1 MEPILLN
8 VQLPFSY
15 WLERDPETDAPL
27 VRPDGRLLARYLDA
41 LCQEIRSLGEDM
53 DDVTVGAVHFAGGYM
68 SLLSPDEFLAVMA
81 ALHRSFRFA
90 KKPQVSG
97 VLFPGSLDMALI
109 SVYSDV
115 GVAPLMFEVPSLL
128 ARECDRLAL
137 PNALQ
142 ALDQTVFLMQ
152 NFGVSDFG
160 LRLPIGIEDRNAGA
174 WRFIL
179 GQIRH
184 YQPLCVQFVDVS
196 GGHVAEHPAFGEIK
210 QELAQQGLVE
220 RAPNLLCAGNTPRFA
235 QAGACLG
242 IGLGAV
248 SQLDGYETRNTT
260 QLDAYMAASGDYRR
274 LIVSVREM
282 EN

>member
-15 WLERDPETDAPL
+15 WLKSDPETGAPL

-41 LCQEIRSLGEDM
+41 LCREIRSLGADM
-53 DDVTVGAVHFAGGYM
+53 DGVTVGAVHFAGGYM
-68 SLLSPDEFLAVMA
+68 SLLSPDEFQAVMA

-90 KKPQVSG
+90 QRPQVSG

-109 SVYSDV
+109 SVYGDA

-160 LRLPIGIEDRNAGA
+160 LRLPVGIAGRDEGA
-174 WRFIL
+174 WRFML

-184 YQPLCVQFVDVS
+184 YQPRCVQFVDVS
-196 GGHVAEHPAFGEIK
+196 GGQVAEHPAFSQIK
-210 QELAQQGLVE
+210 QALAQQGLAE
-220 RAPNLLCAGNTPRFA
+220 RAPNLLCAGETPRFA

-242 IGLGAV
+242 VGLGAV
-248 SQLDGYETRNTT
+248 SRIDGYETRNTA
-260 QLDAYMAASGDYRR
+260 QLDAYLAGADDYRR
-274 LIVSVREM
+274 LIASVRELD
-282 EN
+282 N